1 MRQMQKVRR
10 NSKIMSDSY
19 CRFAVGKLD
28 PTETFAVKSAMGS
41 PVNPIQSRHVH
52 FAYFLRTEVKK
63 TGFT

>member
-1 MRQMQKVRR
+1 
-10 NSKIMSDSY
+10 MSDSY